1 MEKDLS
7 KPKPQY
13 AKVSK
18 VAFLCCAVACVLFFG
33 PMMIFSSQA
42 QNYVNIGMHAI
53 TYTTDWIWE
62 LVVFGC
68 LVFVIWLAFGPYGK
82 VKLGKADEKPD
93 FSTFTWIAMM
103 FCAGTGGAL
112 VYWGMV
118 EPMYYMM
125 YPPYWT
131 DPLSA
136 QSAQYALSYGFLH
149 WGLSAWATFAVP
161 AVAFG
166 YIYYVR
172 RQPYLYPS
180 YACRTILGP
189 RIADGWVGKVINA
202 LIAFGM
208 VGGMATSLGFII
220 PMTTALFSDYAHIG
234 DTVLLK
240 FIFSLL
246 FAVIYGWSAY
256 NGLKGGIAKLADFNM
271 WIAFALIA
279 FILIVGHPSFYLSL
293 FSDNLGV
300 YLNQFFRMSFYTDPI
315 TKSGFPQ
322 DWTVFYWA
330 WWLAYAIY
338 MGLFCAKISKGRTI
352 RSVVLVM
359 CISGTVACMVYF
371 TVFGGYIVDATLNK
385 GIDLPSILNNLG
397 GTAIVTWLMND
408 LPGSFIVIPA
418 IIFYLIIATATGT
431 DAASY
436 TLANMTC
443 FEVKQGVEPPKWN
456 RLFWAFMIFAGSFAL
471 MLVGGMDAVKLASVL
486 TAIPVLP
493 LTIILGI
500 SLVLWLKKD
509 FGTAKELTTDEYH
522 DEDEDENAFVTSM
535 AEEGKN

>member
-1 MEKDLS
+1 MNKNNTKDG
-7 KPKPQY
+7 Y

-18 VAFLCCAVACVLFFG
+18 VAFWCCSIACVLFFG
-33 PMMIFSSQA
+33 PMMLFSESA
-42 QNYVNIGMHAI
+42 QKYVDIGMHGI

-82 VKLGKADEKPD
+82 VVLGKAGEKPE
-93 FSTFTWIAMM
+93 FSTFTWVAMM

-112 VYWGMV
+112 VYWSMV

-125 YPPYWT
+125 YPPFWVA
-131 DPLSA
+131 PLTPESA
-136 QSAQYALSYGFLH
+136 MYSLSYGFLH

-180 YACRTILGP
+180 FACRTLLGK
-189 RIADGWVGKVINA
+189 RASDGWIGKVINA

-220 PMTTALFSDYAHIG
+220 PMTTALFSSYSGIP
-234 DTVLLK
+234 DTLFLK
-240 FIFSLL
+240 FVFSVVFLL
-246 FAVIYGWSAY
+246 IYGWSAY

-271 WIAFALIA
+271 WIAFALIG
-279 FILIVGHPSFYLSL
+279 FILIVGDPSFYLSL
-293 FSDNLGV
+293 FADNLGV
-300 YLNQFFRMSFYTDPI
+300 YLNEFPRMSFYTDPI
-315 TKSGFPQ
+315 TQSGFPQ

-359 CISGTVACMVYF
+359 CIAGTVACMVYF
-371 TVFGGYIVDATLNK
+371 TVFGGYVVNATLHQ
-385 GIDLPSILNNLG
+385 GVDLPGILSGQG
-397 GTAIVTWLMND
+397 GTAVVTWLMND
-408 LPGSFIVIPA
+408 LPGSVVVIPA
-418 IIFYLIIATATGT
+418 IIFYLVIATATGT

-456 RLFWAFMIFAGSFAL
+456 RLFWALMIFTGSLAL
-471 MLVGGMDAVKLASVL
+471 MVVGGMDVVKLASVL

-493 LTIILGI
+493 LIVILGI
-500 SLVLWLKKD
+500 SLVVWLRKD
-509 FGTAKELTTDEYH
+509 FGHAQAITTDEYL
-522 DEDEDENAFVTSM
+522 DEYDKDKEGGAGEVK
-535 AEEGKN
+535 AEAD